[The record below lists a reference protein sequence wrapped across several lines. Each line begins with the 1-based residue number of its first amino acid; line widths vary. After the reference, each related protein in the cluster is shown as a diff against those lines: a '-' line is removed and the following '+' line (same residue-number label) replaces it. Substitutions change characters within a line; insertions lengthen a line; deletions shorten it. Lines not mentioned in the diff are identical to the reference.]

1 MIFGILLKKFQVN
14 CFPGGMTGKEPFLP
28 MQKTQVW
35 PLGGEDALEKE
46 MATHSSILGKAHGQR
61 SLVRYSPWGHKESD
75 TTEHTLLLF
84 KELYGIAITLLWFSS
99 I

>member
-1 MIFGILLKKFQVN
+1 
-14 CFPGGMTGKEPFLP
+14 
-28 MQKTQVW
+28 
-35 PLGGEDALEKE
+35 

-61 SLVRYSPWGHKESD
+61 SRVGYRPWGHKELD

-84 KELYGIAITLLWFSS
+84 KELHDIAITLLWFSS